1 MITAQAGFG
10 YQQELVLGMRP
21 GDGPMPMV
29 QQGQERQRPG
39 GRRGAQRVSN
49 FSSHTST
56 FLCCPPQLFM
66 DLQFPNGQLTYV
78 SGECIS
84 TSAYSGEMTFSYSR
98 KEEEVS
104 EIANL
109 FNRGKKKKKDYI
121 AS

>member
-1 MITAQAGFG
+1 MITTQAGFG
-10 YQQELVLGMRP
+10 YQQELVPGMRP

-39 GRRGAQRVSN
+39 GRRGAQ
-49 FSSHTST
+49 
-56 FLCCPPQLFM
+56 LFV
-66 DLQFPNGQLTYV
+66 DLQFPNGQLIYV

-84 TSAYSGEMTFSYSR
+84 TSAYLTFCGGLLHAQGQYSGEMTFSYSR
-98 KEEEVS
+98 KEEEVA

-109 FNRGKKKKKDYI
+109 FNSGKKKKKHYI